1 MTTLEN
7 IYATINNGTDFA
19 ATILDSFVE
28 YIEANYIGRS
38 NVGARSFYLIHH
50 IEKDDSI
57 EISLKIIFNEIILEM
72 YKNGVEDTDGLY
84 ERLYLGPDFTY
95 LESYK
100 FIKKFK
106 VENVLTKEQYNLLD
120 SISSWYKVAERLPE
134 SEELY

>member
-1 MTTLEN
+1 MTTLAS
-7 IYATINNGTDFA
+7 IYETINNGTDFA
-19 ATILDSFVE
+19 ALILDNFVD
-28 YIEANYIGRS
+28 YIKNNYTGRS

-95 LESYK
+95 LETYK

-106 VENVLTKEQYNLLD
+106 VDNVLSKEQFNLLE
-120 SISSWYKVAERLPE
+120 SIGNWYKVAERLPE